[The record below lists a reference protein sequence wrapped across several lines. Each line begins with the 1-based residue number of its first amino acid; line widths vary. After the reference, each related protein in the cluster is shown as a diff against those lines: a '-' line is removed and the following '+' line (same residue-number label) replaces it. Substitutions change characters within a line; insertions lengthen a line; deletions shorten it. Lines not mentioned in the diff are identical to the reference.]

1 MQAVEGDV
9 QSAAKVAAVLSAFTL
24 GQSEMRVGDLAEA
37 VGLSQSAASRLLS
50 SMAAEGLLA
59 RSDSGMYRL
68 GPQIL
73 VLGGA
78 ALNSSQV
85 FRVARQIAQDLASE
99 TGLGVNLAV
108 RLGPSIQYLTNFEG
122 QLAPRS
128 YSHLGMLNP
137 LHATGL
143 GKSLLAGLTDDQ
155 IKEILDGR
163 LVRYTEHT
171 ITNMS
176 DLLKVVA
183 EVRRRGYSK
192 EIEELA
198 LSRGCV
204 AAPIRDLTGSVIA
217 AISISGPLS
226 AVALDAREVTLAQ
239 MVVEAADHI
248 SVGLGYRPAFARA
261 DMAASDDLRD
271 DQMVPL

>member
-1 MQAVEGDV
+1 M
-9 QSAAKVAAVLSAFTL
+9 QSASKLAAVLRAFTV

-37 VGLSQSAASRLLS
+37 CGLSQSAASRLLS

-78 ALNSSQV
+78 ALNSSKV
-85 FRVARQIAQDLASE
+85 FRAARQIAQDLASE

-108 RLGPSIQYLTNFEG
+108 RHGSRIQYLANFEG
-122 QLAPRS
+122 RLAPRS
-128 YSHLGMLNP
+128 SSHLGMLNP

-143 GKSLLAGLTDDQ
+143 GKSLLAGLADDQ

-171 ITNMS
+171 ITSMS

-204 AAPIRDLTGSVIA
+204 AAPIRDLTGSVVA
-217 AISISGPLS
+217 AMSMSGPLS
-226 AVALDAREVTLAQ
+226 AVALAAREGTLAQ
-239 MVVEAADHI
+239 MVMEAADHV
-248 SVGLGYRPAFARA
+248 SVGLGYRPAIASA
-261 DMAASDDLRD
+261 DVAASDDLKD
-271 DQMVPL
+271 GQMVPL